1 MSQVIKRT
9 CFQKTIITIDKLY
22 LFHVSLTVVTKVLLV
37 TKSGDT
43 MNRSHLK
50 LVGQVEIVNTA
61 IPFSEKLDDHRAILE
76 GYLDTHITRNH
87 SSRTIEKEQKFLTG
101 WFEGIIVPDENH
113 PYRERQLLVWE
124 AMKPVIGRERVK
136 EFSKGLVIAELSP
149 LTVNAYLGS
158 LRRLFEYILEFPY
171 IPGQEVQLIVSKYGQ
186 IEQPVSKYDY
196 PVHAID
202 QDKEGFVLTGD
213 QLYEFYNFVRTTYIE
228 GKQKKLTSSR
238 NYAMIVLA
246 GESGLR
252 ADEIC
257 QLDALGLHRDLF
269 YEHKLI
275 QTRFGKGVNGSG
287 KRVRKTIFTER
298 AQDVM
303 HIYEDR
309 IRPYFR
315 NAKINVALFLT
326 ERGNRMDYSSMWE
339 FLDDIVEF
347 ARKEGLQMPPKMS
360 WHSLR
365 KSFATNYVEQHPE
378 SVWKLMKLMGHQN
391 LSTLHRYILP
401 GKDAYEQAL
410 NNMVVDMIPNVE
422 ESEE

>member
-1 MSQVIKRT
+1 
-9 CFQKTIITIDKLY
+9 
-22 LFHVSLTVVTKVLLV
+22 
-37 TKSGDT
+37 

-50 LVGQVEIVNTA
+50 LIKQVETQTTDIS
-61 IPFSEKLDDHRAILE
+61 FSEMLDDHRAILD
-76 GYLDTHITRNH
+76 GFLDTHITRNH

-113 PYRERQLLVWE
+113 PHIERQLFVWE

-136 EFSKGLVIAELSP
+136 EFSKGLVLTGLSP
-149 LTVNAYLGS
+149 RTVNTYLGN

-171 IPGQEVQLIVSKYGQ
+171 IPGQEVQFIVQKYGP
-186 IEQPVSKYDY
+186 IEQSVSKYDY
-196 PVHAID
+196 PVHSID
-202 QDKEGFVLTGD
+202 QEDEGFVLTGN
-213 QLYEFYNFVRTTYIE
+213 QLYEFYNFVRTTFIE
-228 GKQKKLTSSR
+228 GKQKKLTASR
-238 NYAMIVLA
+238 DYAMIVLA

-269 YEHKLI
+269 YELNLI
-275 QTRFGKGVNGSG
+275 QTRYGKGFNGSG

-298 AQDVM
+298 AQDVLR
-303 HIYEDR
+303 IYEDQ

-315 NAKINVALFLT
+315 NAKTNVALFLT

-339 FLDDIVEF
+339 FLDNIVES
-347 ARKEGLQMPPKMS
+347 ARKVGLQLPPKMS

-365 KSFATNYVEQHPE
+365 KSFATNYMDQYPGR
-378 SVWKLMKLMGHQN
+378 VWELMKLMGHQN
-391 LSTLHRYILP
+391 LSTLHRYVIP
-401 GKDAYEQAL
+401 GQDAFELAL
-410 NNMVVDMIPNVE
+410 NNMVTDMMPNEE